1 MQNFSEIHALMKS
14 DLVMMDEIL
23 VNRLDSNVDLI
34 SQMSQYIINSGGKR
48 IRPLLLLLCARA
60 TNYKGD
66 YHHSMAVVI
75 ELIHT
80 ATLLHD
86 DVVDSSSIRRGHET
100 ANELWGNAPS
110 VLVGDFLYSRAFE
123 IMVEPNSMQI
133 MKILSK
139 ATNQISE
146 GEVLQLLSI
155 KNSNVSQT
163 EYFEVIERKT
173 ACLFKAA
180 CQIAGILAESNK
192 NVINGL
198 GSFGMHLGNA
208 FQIIDDTLDYESN
221 SSVIGKEVGDDLS
234 EGKVTLPMIYAL
246 ENTKG
251 SEKATLSNA
260 ITNADSSN
268 IDNIINILLSVN
280 AFEYSRKVAKNE
292 STKAL
297 KFLEVIPNSEYRSAL
312 QLLCELSLDRNS

>member
-155 KNSNVSQT
+155 KNANVSQK

>member
-155 KNSNVSQT
+155 KNANVSQT

-251 SEKATLSNA
+251 SEKATLSDA

>member
-1 MQNFSEIHALMKS
+1 MQNFSEIHALMKN

-60 TNYKGD
+60 TNYKGN
-66 YHHSMAVVI
+66 YHHPMAVVI

-86 DVVDSSSIRRGHET
+86 DVVDNSSIRRGNET

-146 GEVLQLLSI
+146 GEVLQLLNI
-155 KNSNVSQT
+155 KNANVSQS

-173 ACLFKAA
+173 ACLFRAA

-251 SEKATLSNA
+251 SEKETLTNA

-268 IDNIINILLSVN
+268 IDHIVNILLSVN

>member
-14 DLVMMDEIL
+14 DLVMTDEIL

-86 DVVDSSSIRRGHET
+86 DVVDSSSTRRGQET

-146 GEVLQLLSI
+146 GEVLQLLNI
-155 KNSNVSQT
+155 KNDKVSQT

-180 CQIAGILAESNK
+180 CQIAGILSESNQ
-192 NVINGL
+192 NIIDGL

-208 FQIIDDTLDYESN
+208 FQIIDDTLDYESD
-221 SSVIGKEVGDDLS
+221 SLVMGKEIGDDLS

-251 SEKATLSNA
+251 SEKETLSHA
-260 ITNADSSN
+260 IKNADSSK
-268 IDNIINILLSVN
+268 IDNIVDILLSVN
-280 AFEYSRKVAKNE
+280 AFEYSRKIAKNE

-297 KFLEVIPNSEYRSAL
+297 KSLEVIPSSEYRSAL
-312 QLLCELSLDRNS
+312 QLLCELSLDRHS

>member
-1 MQNFSEIHALMKS
+1 MQKFSEIHALMKS

-23 VNRLDSNVDLI
+23 VDRLDSNVDLI
-34 SQMSQYIINSGGKR
+34 SQMSQYIVNSGGKR

-155 KNSNVSQT
+155 KNANVSQT

-260 ITNADSSN
+260 ITNADYSN

>member
-1 MQNFSEIHALMKS
+1 MQNFIEIQALMKNEL
-14 DLVMMDEIL
+14 DQMNKIL

-34 SQMSQYIINSGGKR
+34 NQMSHYIISSGGKR

-60 TNYKGD
+60 NDYDGD
-66 YHHSMAVVI
+66 YHYSMAVVI

-86 DVVDSSSIRRGHET
+86 DVVDQSTTRRGQET

-123 IMVEPNSMQI
+123 IMVEPNSMEI

-146 GEVLQLLSI
+146 GEVLQLLNI
-155 KNSNVSQT
+155 KNANVTQK
-163 EYFEVIERKT
+163 EYYRVIERKT

-180 CQIAGILAESNK
+180 CQIAGILSNSNQK
-192 NVINGL
+192 VIEAMGK
-198 GSFGMHLGNA
+198 FGMHLGNA
-208 FQIIDDTLDYESN
+208 FQIIDDTLDYESDSN
-221 SSVIGKEVGDDLS
+221 IIGKEVGDDLS

-246 ENTKG
+246 EKTTK
-251 SEKATLSNA
+251 SDKKILTDA
-260 ITNADSSN
+260 IQNADASN
-268 IDNIINILLSVN
+268 INQVVEILMNVN
-280 AFEYSRKVAKNE
+280 AFQYSRDIANKE
-292 STKAL
+292 SNMALESIDILPSSKYKTAL
-297 KFLEVIPNSEYRSAL
+297 K
-312 QLLCELSLDRNS
+312 LLCKLSLERSS

>member
-14 DLVMMDEIL
+14 DLVMTDEIL

-86 DVVDSSSIRRGHET
+86 DVVDSSSTRRGQET

-146 GEVLQLLSI
+146 VEVLQLLNI
-155 KNSNVSQT
+155 KNDKVSQT

-180 CQIAGILAESNK
+180 CQIAGILSESNQ
-192 NVINGL
+192 NIIDGL
-198 GSFGMHLGNA
+198 GSFGLHLGNA
-208 FQIIDDTLDYESN
+208 FQIIDDTLDYESD
-221 SSVIGKEVGDDLS
+221 SLVMGKEIGDDLS

-251 SEKATLSNA
+251 SEKETLSHA
-260 ITNADSSN
+260 IKNADSSN
-268 IDNIINILLSVN
+268 IDNIVDILLSVN
-280 AFEYSRKVAKNE
+280 AFEYSRKIAKNE

-297 KFLEVIPNSEYRSAL
+297 KSLEVIPSSEYRSAL
-312 QLLCELSLDRNS
+312 QLLCELSLDRHS

>member
-155 KNSNVSQT
+155 KNANISQA